1 MNIITAV
8 ASFQLDGPISFIDII
23 ASKEFK
29 KFKRRGNILFIYF
42 GCTRRKFA
50 ILFKS
55 GKVITLI
62 TKTDGADQHI
72 RRFSKKVAKRI
83 YRANGGSGR
92 VHDYR
97 LRNCVVKIET
107 HEYDQSVV
115 IKTRNGGKVRFTP
128 SCIIIVRYTSQE
140 AFAEAL
146 EEAKERYV
154 EERLHL
160 LNME

>member
-1 MNIITAV
+1 MRKATPLSLILEFLFLFKIDFSKKKFLKVLLMNIITAV

-97 LRNCVVKIET
+97 LRNCVVKI
-107 HEYDQSVV
+107 
-115 IKTRNGGKVRFTP
+115 
-128 SCIIIVRYTSQE
+128 
-140 AFAEAL
+140 
-146 EEAKERYV
+146 
-154 EERLHL
+154 
-160 LNME
+160 